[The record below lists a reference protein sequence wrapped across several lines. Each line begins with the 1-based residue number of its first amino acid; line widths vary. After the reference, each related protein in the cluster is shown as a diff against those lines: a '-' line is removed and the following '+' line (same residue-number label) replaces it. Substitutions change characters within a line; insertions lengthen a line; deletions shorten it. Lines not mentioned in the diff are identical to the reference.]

1 MSATMS
7 ETISDTISQEAILQ
21 ESMPFSEADTHTA
34 ASAKKPA
41 AKKAVKTASKSK
53 KSTKKPSGLTLG
65 RRWTTP
71 GVDPF
76 DQVDWQT
83 RSALITGVNGKIV
96 FEQKDVEVPAQWSQ
110 LATNVVVSKY
120 FRGKMGTPDRETSVR
135 QLIGRVVDTVSGWA
149 KEADYFTTDKGA
161 EAFRDEM
168 KYLLVN
174 QFAAFNSPV
183 WFNVGVEQQP
193 QCSACFIN
201 SVEDTMDS
209 ILGLSRIEGKL
220 FKWGSGAG
228 ANLSPIRGKD
238 EGLAGGGSASGPI
251 SFMRGY
257 DSFAGAIK
265 SGGKTRRAA
274 KMVMLDAD
282 HPDILD
288 FIRSKANE
296 EKKAWALIDAGYDGS
311 VDGEAYNSVFFQN
324 ANNSVR
330 VSDEFM
336 SAVKDDG
343 VWKTHNR
350 VDDSVAGSFE
360 AKALMQEISEATHLC
375 GDPGVQFDTTINKWH
390 TCKTSDRIYASNP
403 CSEYMFLNDSACN
416 LSSLN
421 LLKFRDST
429 GEFDVEGFKH
439 AVDVMLTAQEV
450 ITGFAGYP
458 TDKIRD
464 NSYNFRPLGLG
475 YANLGALL
483 MNRGLPYDSDE
494 GRAYAAAVT
503 SLMTGEAYAHSA
515 RMAASHGAFAEYEL
529 NSESMLDVMR
539 LHRDSVADID
549 KSLVPAALWTAAGAV
564 WDDAVTMGEEYGY
577 RNAQTTVLAPTGT
590 IGFMMDCDTTG
601 IEPDISLIKYKKL
614 VGGGMLKMVNMGVPD
629 ALERLGYTNGNKA
642 AILEFLEKEETIEGA
657 PHIKDEDLAVFDCA
671 FKPVKG
677 VRSIT
682 PMGHVSMMGAVQ
694 PFLSGAISKTV
705 NMAEDVTVE
714 EISDV
719 YMKAW
724 DMGVKAVAI
733 YRDNSKRTQ
742 PLTNKLDDGKAVAKT
757 EVVGPM
763 RRRLPDERQ
772 ALTHKFSIGGHE
784 GYITVGLYPEGAPG
798 EVFITMSKE
807 GSTISGLMDSLATS
821 ISLAFQYGVPLDVL
835 VDKFAHSRYEPSG
848 FTGNKE
854 IPIAKSITDYLFR
867 WMGLRFG
874 QDAHPAPAPK
884 ALSAKSAIT
893 VEASFESP
901 SAKHAHTIFTT
912 QADAP
917 SCADCGSIMVRNGSC
932 YKCLNCGGTSG
943 CS

>member
-1 MSATMS
+1 
-7 ETISDTISQEAILQ
+7 
-21 ESMPFSEADTHTA
+21 MPFSEADAHA
-34 ASAKKPA
+34 VASAKKST

-601 IEPDISLIKYKKL
+601 IEPDFALVKFKKL
-614 VGGGMLKMVNMGVPD
+614 
-629 ALERLGYTNGNKA
+629 
-642 AILEFLEKEETIEGA
+642 
-657 PHIKDEDLAVFDCA
+657 
-671 FKPVKG
+671 
-677 VRSIT
+677 
-682 PMGHVSMMGAVQ
+682 
-694 PFLSGAISKTV
+694 
-705 NMAEDVTVE
+705 
-714 EISDV
+714 
-719 YMKAW
+719 
-724 DMGVKAVAI
+724 
-733 YRDNSKRTQ
+733 
-742 PLTNKLDDGKAVAKT
+742 
-757 EVVGPM
+757 
-763 RRRLPDERQ
+763 
-772 ALTHKFSIGGHE
+772 
-784 GYITVGLYPEGAPG
+784 
-798 EVFITMSKE
+798 
-807 GSTISGLMDSLATS
+807 
-821 ISLAFQYGVPLDVL
+821 
-835 VDKFAHSRYEPSG
+835 
-848 FTGNKE
+848 
-854 IPIAKSITDYLFR
+854 
-867 WMGLRFG
+867 
-874 QDAHPAPAPK
+874 
-884 ALSAKSAIT
+884 
-893 VEASFESP
+893 
-901 SAKHAHTIFTT
+901 
-912 QADAP
+912 
-917 SCADCGSIMVRNGSC
+917 
-932 YKCLNCGGTSG
+932 
-943 CS
+943 